1 MCVITNIHT
10 TPDYKRNMHSTVS
23 ESEVVRKWHSRYT
36 LHPALRKRHVKK
48 IRRAERGS
56 EAKKTTR
63 PGEDASGRRGGLLEK
78 VEGEPGPSG
87 VAETNQPEEEQGED
101 AWEEWEVRLE
111 EEMHDQMVDPFEVD
125 QREVDQHGQG
135 A

>member
-1 MCVITNIHT
+1 MT
-10 TPDYKRNMHSTVS
+10 DSS
-23 ESEVVRKWHSRYT
+23 VVGVGKEQQRSAGYT

-101 AWEEWEVRLE
+101 AWEEWEARLE

>member
-1 MCVITNIHT
+1 MT
-10 TPDYKRNMHSTVS
+10 DSS
-23 ESEVVRKWHSRYT
+23 VVGVGKEQQRSAGYT

-87 VAETNQPEEEQGED
+87 VAETNQPEEEQGGARMSKEEPGGAGRSQEVALLSLPGPPVALPLASLALHQGKPCSED
-101 AWEEWEVRLE
+101 
-111 EEMHDQMVDPFEVD
+111 
-125 QREVDQHGQG
+125 
-135 A
+135 